1 MSKFLGGKASDI
13 YAKPTAY
20 PRIKFE
26 FEVDL
31 YMQGKSYKLERI
43 SDVSMPGH
51 QFSTMEVN
59 QYNIKRTLNIGTAY
73 TPVTLTAYDTRDG
86 VKENSIESILKKYAE
101 YYYAGT
107 MTSDGK
113 PEKDYASV
121 IGNTFRDGY
130 SGRGYKLPEEK
141 YLISE
146 LRITRRS
153 GTEDVNV
160 IRLFNPMISSV
171 AGDQL
176 SYSDSGPVTY
186 RIDFT
191 YESYD
196 IRTIDTTN
204 WTSNGEFTLT

>member
-20 PRIKFE
+20 PRSKFE

-31 YMQGKSYKLERI
+31 YMQDKSYKLERI

-59 QYNIKRTLNIGTAY
+59 QYNIKRPLNIGTAY

-107 MTSDGK
+107 FTSDGRA
-113 PEKDYASV
+113 ETDYASV

-130 SGRGYKLPEEK
+130 SGRGYKLPDEK
-141 YLISE
+141 YLIKQ
-146 LRITRRS
+146 LVITRKS
-153 GTEDVNV
+153 SDTDVNV
-160 IRLFNPMISSV
+160 ITLYNPMISSV

-176 SYSDSGPVTY
+176 SYQDSGPVTY
-186 RIDFT
+186 RIDFA

-196 IRTIDTTN
+196 VHTINSETAATN
-204 WTSNGEFTLT
+204 TNSS